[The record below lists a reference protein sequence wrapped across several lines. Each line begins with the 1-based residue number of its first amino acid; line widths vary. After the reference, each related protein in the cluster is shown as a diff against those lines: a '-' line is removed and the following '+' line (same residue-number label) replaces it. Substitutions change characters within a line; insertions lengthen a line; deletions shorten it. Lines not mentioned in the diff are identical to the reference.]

1 MGCNS
6 KAAKRFF
13 AFQKSYLCHCKVKP
27 SETFVIS
34 PTAIPQVLNEWT
46 LIEQLKQGDEAAFK
60 QIVESSRG
68 LVYNTALGIVQNPE
82 DAEDVSQEVFVQ
94 LYESIHTFKGE
105 SKLSTWLYRITIS
118 KAMDHLRKKKRKK
131 RFAFVQSI
139 FGANDELVH
148 DPPDFV
154 HPGVSLDNKEKAAEL
169 FKAIAQLPEK
179 QKIAFT
185 LNRLEG
191 LSYQEISEIMKL
203 TVASVESLLHRA
215 RKNLRK
221 LLEAYYLE
229 NGR

>member
-1 MGCNS
+1 M
-6 KAAKRFF
+6 
-13 AFQKSYLCHCKVKP
+13 
-27 SETFVIS
+27 
-34 PTAIPQVLNEWT
+34 NEWS
-46 LIEQLKQGDEAAFK
+46 LIERLKQGDEAAFRE
-60 QIVESSRG
+60 IVESSKG
-68 LVYNTALGIVQNPE
+68 LVYNTALGVVQNPE

-94 LYESIHTFKGE
+94 LYESIHSFKGE
-105 SKLSTWLYRITIS
+105 SKLSTWLYRVTIS

-139 FGANDELVH
+139 FGPNDELVH

-169 FKAIAQLPEK
+169 FKAISQLPEK

-185 LNRLEG
+185 LNRIEG
-191 LSYQEISEIMKL
+191 LNYQEISSIMEL

-215 RKNLRK
+215 RKNLK
-221 LLEAYYLE
+221 KILEAYYLE

>member
-1 MGCNS
+1 MI
-6 KAAKRFF
+6 FD
-13 AFQKSYLCHCKVKP
+13 
-27 SETFVIS
+27 VIS
-34 PTAIPQVLNEWT
+34 STAIPQVLNEWT
-46 LIEQLKQGDEAAFK
+46 IIEQLKQGDAAAFK

-68 LVYNTALGIVQNPE
+68 LVYNTALGIVQHPE

-94 LYESIHTFKGE
+94 LYESIHAFKGE

-139 FGANDELVH
+139 FGINDELVL

-185 LNRLEG
+185 LNRIEALN
-191 LSYQEISEIMKL
+191 YVEISTIMEL
-203 TVASVESLLHRA
+203 TVAAVESLLHRA
-215 RKNLRK
+215 RKNLRR

-229 NGR
+229 NRH